1 MFRHRLLRSVPAA
14 VLVLGL
20 LLPAAAAA
28 ARGPALAAAP
38 GTGWAIPSSGGLW
51 DLFVRLLGKVPHP
64 KNGWGIDPDG
74 AAVIPAAPST
84 DNRGTIDPDGA
95 AAAPR
100 TDNNWTIDP
109 NG

>member
-1 MFRHRLLRSVPAA
+1 MFRHRLLRSVLAA

-20 LLPAAAAA
+20 LLPAVAA
-28 ARGPALAAAP
+28 ARGPY
-38 GTGWAIPSSGGLW
+38 TIPSSGWSMPSGSLW
-51 DLFVRLLGKVPHP
+51 DLFLRLLGKVPHP

-74 AAVIPAAPST
+74 AAGAPAAPST
-84 DNRGTIDPDGA
+84 DNHGTIDPDGA

-100 TDNNWTIDP
+100 TDNHGTIDP

>member
-1 MFRHRLLRSVPAA
+1 MFRHRLLRSVLAA

-28 ARGPALAAAP
+28 RGPALAAAP
-38 GTGWAIPSSGGLW
+38 GAGWAMPSGSLW

-64 KNGWGIDPDG
+64 KNGWTIDPDG
-74 AAVIPAAPST
+74 AVVVPAAPST